1 MIHQIIKSESEFDM
15 NLFPPQKIFSWKGCS
30 RSHFLDLHR
39 IRPRVLYS
47 SFNPLMKY
55 SVHLCT
61 RQKKKTILISLR
73 IWSIL
78 LPHYLVTTSF
88 CTDQMSRLIF
98 ELTPRVPQ
106 ANKNGTTVGIMWMN
120 VKINVLNRQIII
132 FGFMVRC
139 YFMLSQIHLAA
150 SVAGQ

>member
-39 IRPRVLYS
+39 IRSFTVVLILLWS
-47 SFNPLMKY
+47 IVFT
-55 SVHLCT
+55 CA
-61 RQKKKTILISLR
+61 RGKKKKDINIPAYMINIIAPL
-73 IWSIL
+73 
-78 LPHYLVTTSF
+78 TSF
-88 CTDQMSRLIF
+88 CTDLMSRLIF

-120 VKINVLNRQIII
+120 VKKINVLNRQNII
-132 FGFMVRC
+132 FGFIVRC